1 MSYSVALFAMKTLN
15 GNAARD
21 HLAAGNPIYFR
32 EADTPPGTC
41 VKKYPD
47 GHCEL
52 VTFTQESGEVV
63 VSELISAVE
72 KSTQAANAALD
83 DALAFVAESNKRI
96 DQLKR

>member
-1 MSYSVALFAMKTLN
+1 MKTLY

-21 HLAAGNPIYFR
+21 QLAAGNPIYFR

-52 VTFTQESGEVV
+52 VRFDREKGEVV
-63 VSELISAVE
+63 ISELIAAVE
-72 KSTQAANAALD
+72 QSTQAANDALD
-83 DALAFVAESNKRI
+83 DALAFIAESNKRL
-96 DQLKR
+96 DQKER